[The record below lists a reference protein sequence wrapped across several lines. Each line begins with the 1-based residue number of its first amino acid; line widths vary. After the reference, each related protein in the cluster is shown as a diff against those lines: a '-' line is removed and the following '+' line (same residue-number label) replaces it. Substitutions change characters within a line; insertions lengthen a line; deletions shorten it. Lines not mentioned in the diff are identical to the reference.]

1 MQKAIWHCV
10 CEIRSPSLKDFV
22 KWHHALLQS
31 LQHHLAIMVPTQMS
45 PCTAEAQTI
54 PGVDGKLDAYS
65 LNRLV
70 WGQQLI
76 LWQKDMRWI
85 FVNFMN
91 ESLFLFHILTG
102 ETGTGFLEWSG
113 GWSAQPGE
121 PQQCLHLVFFK
132 CALNPLNPNPVMFL
146 SIQFLDVAGIIFNKT
161 SAFKH

>member
-10 CEIRSPSLKDFV
+10 CEIRSPFLKDFV

-85 FVNFMN
+85 FVNFIN
-91 ESLFLFHILTG
+91 ESLFFSYFDWRDWHWFPRMVRRVVSSTRWA
-102 ETGTGFLEWSG
+102 TAVPS
-113 GWSAQPGE
+113 PGV
-121 PQQCLHLVFFK
+121 L
-132 CALNPLNPNPVMFL
+132 
-146 SIQFLDVAGIIFNKT
+146 
-161 SAFKH
+161 